1 MEGRWELPLPCT
13 GSKLSALSAAA
24 WKQDSA
30 HNQSARPSSS
40 DCWTAWVA
48 SRCDGFFTP
57 TSAPADRQGHPLL
70 VGQDFVDFGL
80 RLVF

>member
-1 MEGRWELPLPCT
+1 MEGRWELPPPCA
-13 GSKLSALSAAA
+13 GSKLSIPSAAG
-24 WKQDSA
+24 WEQDDS
-30 HNQSARPSSS
+30 HDNSARPSSS

-48 SRCDGFFTP
+48 NRWDGFLTP
-57 TSAPADRQGHPLL
+57 TSAPADRQAHPLL